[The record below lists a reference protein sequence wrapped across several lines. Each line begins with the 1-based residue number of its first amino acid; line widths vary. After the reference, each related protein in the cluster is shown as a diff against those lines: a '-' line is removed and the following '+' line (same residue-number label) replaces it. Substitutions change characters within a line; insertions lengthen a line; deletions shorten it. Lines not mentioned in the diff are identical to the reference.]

1 MKLAGGLILG
11 MTLLITACD
20 NLNLKVVTDSDIE
33 KQIDLLTQHGPWL
46 CEGIVGEGDEK
57 MQFNSAQIWTKAGVD
72 VAASYMQ
79 ASFQNKMFIMRTSEM
94 GLMKIERANQ
104 INQYPQ
110 VFELKGIDFTDEV
123 KARLPFISREDQK
136 IVEEL
141 LATRRSNFD
150 EDSRAEFENPT
161 SWELSNLSETSLT
174 FSNEQATINCQHG
187 EVSTLFNQTGL
198 VAK

>member
-57 MQFNSAQIWTKAGVD
+57 MKFNSAQIWTKAGVD

-110 VFELKGIDFTDEV
+110 VFELKGVEFTEEV

-150 EDSRAEFENPT
+150 EDSRAEFESPT

-174 FSNEQATINCQHG
+174 FSNEQATINCQHS
-187 EVSTLFNQTGL
+187 EVSTLFNQTRL